1 MCLISLMMA
10 KLVGKN
16 ILISSA
22 FTASPTTASTAA
34 AAPATASAAASTAAS
49 TAASF
54 LPFAAESVYDTDAVF
69 CIVAMPL
76 FPFLTRFFSFFQILK
91 NKWIQY
97 TWIL

>member
-34 AAPATASAAASTAAS
+34 AAPATASAAASI
-49 TAASF
+49 AASF

-69 CIVAMPL
+69 CIVAIPL

>member
-34 AAPATASAAASTAAS
+34 AAPATASAAAS

>member
-22 FTASPTTASTAA
+22 FTASPTTTSTAA
-34 AAPATASAAASTAAS
+34 AAPATASAAAS